1 MPGFGHGV
9 QRIFAETISGFV
21 MSVWVDALA
30 KISLLDTTYVF
41 LFKFKS
47 LMCAL
52 ALISVMSYWGFL
64 YLLGWLFGLLILAKA
79 GLIGPVDFLI
89 YFVPPLIILILR
101 VLRE

>member
-1 MPGFGHGV
+1 MPGFEHGV
-9 QRIFAETISGFV
+9 QRIFSEVISGFV

-30 KISLLDTTYVF
+30 KAGLLNASYVF
-41 LFKFKS
+41 LFKFMS

-52 ALISVMSYWGFL
+52 ALISVMSYWGSL
-64 YLLGWLFGLLILAKA
+64 YLLGWLFGLLVLAQT